1 MISGLRQA
9 PCYDAAQFLSQLL
22 AKPDDNRDRASVAQ
36 TDDASAASP
45 KRSG

>member
-22 AKPDDNRDRASVAQ
+22 LEREAYVGCTTEGMR
-36 TDDASAASP
+36 
-45 KRSG
+45 